1 MTESVATQLM
11 VVDYIIIGL
20 VVVSALF
27 GLLRGFVRELI
38 ALLSWVLAFWVA
50 FQFGP
55 ALAVWLEPHISVPS
69 LRQAAAY
76 AGLFIGVLIV
86 GGLAGYFLA
95 RMIYATGIG
104 GTDRVLG
111 LVFGALRG
119 LVIVLLAILLAGMT
133 VLREDAWWQQSVS
146 IQYLEPWAEKLRD
159 MLPEEFKAYLGGGA
173 VPGTQSPAPPAPAPA
188 PAPTPQPAPTP
199 APKK

>member
-1 MTESVATQLM
+1 MTESVATQFM

-27 GLLRGFVRELI
+27 GLLRGFMREVI
-38 ALLSWVLAFWVA
+38 ALVSWIVAFWLA

-55 ALAVWLEPHISVPS
+55 ALAIWLEPHISVPS
-69 LRQAAAY
+69 LRQGAAY

-95 RMIYATGIG
+95 RLIYATGIG

-119 LVIVLLAILLAGMT
+119 LVIVLIAILLGGMT
-133 VLREDAWWQQSVS
+133 VLREDPWWQQSVS
-146 IQYLEPWAEKLRD
+146 IQYLEPWAQKLRE
-159 MLPEEFKAYLGGGA
+159 MLPEEFKAYLGGEPA
-173 VPGTQSPAPPAPAPA
+173 PAPGTQAPAQPAPAPQSPPAPAPA
-188 PAPTPQPAPTP
+188 P
-199 APKK
+199 KK